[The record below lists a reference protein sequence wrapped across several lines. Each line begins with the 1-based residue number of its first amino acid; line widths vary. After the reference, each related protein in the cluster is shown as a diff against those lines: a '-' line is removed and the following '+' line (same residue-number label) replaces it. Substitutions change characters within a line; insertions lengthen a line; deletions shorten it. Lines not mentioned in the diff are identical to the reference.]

1 MMLTLLMFS
10 GAVAISALFV
20 AVGDTFEAAPS
31 LAGEATA
38 VGLADPAADTLV
50 GHNESATTHLAEWHL
65 KTVAALCDAE
75 DFLDSLEAQG
85 IAERELLVLGNSCFA
100 IRWRA
105 A

>member
-1 MMLTLLMFS
+1 MLTLLMIC
-10 GAVAISALFV
+10 GAVASSALFV
-20 AVGDTFEAAPS
+20 AVCNTFEAA
-31 LAGEATA
+31 LAGEATS

-50 GHNESATTHLAEWHL
+50 GHNESATTNRAEWHL
-65 KTVAALCDAE
+65 MTVAALCEAE